1 MSGSLVYYYNLFPFL
16 HFELCFFQHIMD
28 FFGVSKVSSSIQKAK
43 HSCSHKRIVQLTAPL
58 NQNEML
64 PMYPYRR
71 WYTVM
76 PITITTGSCSCPFQR
91 LLRSF
96 KQVL

>member
-1 MSGSLVYYYNLFPFL
+1 MNGSLVYYYNLFPFL
-16 HFELCFFQHIMD
+16 HFELCFFQNIMD

-71 WYTVM
+71 GGTIGHGHNHNHEFLLM
-76 PITITTGSCSCPFQR
+76 PVPTPS
-91 LLRSF
+91 
-96 KQVL
+96 